1 MACVGVG
8 ACTSSAPYMYCALTP
23 RVHYLCRAVYGV
35 GGAPHTVRRGGVG
48 GGRCR
53 GVCGVAWC
61 VTRAEIGVSHFYSND
76 LESWNDTTDDYS
88 SVPAGIHRNMHREL
102 SGVKE
107 RDA

>member
-8 ACTSSAPYMYCALTP
+8 ACTEFRTVMYCALTP

-61 VTRAEIGVSHFYSND
+61 ARDVRRSVSQFYSKSND
-76 LESWNDTTDDYS
+76 LE
-88 SVPAGIHRNMHREL
+88 
-102 SGVKE
+102 
-107 RDA
+107 

>member
-1 MACVGVG
+1 MCGCGCVYEFRTV
-8 ACTSSAPYMYCALTP
+8 MYCALTP

-35 GGAPHTVRRGGVG
+35 GGAPHTVRRGGRR
-48 GGRCR
+48 GRCR

-61 VTRAEIGVSHFYSND
+61 VTTDVRRLVFLIFIQMT
-76 LESWNDTTDDYS
+76 WNDTTDDYS
-88 SVPAGIHRNMHREL
+88 SVHAGIHRNMHREL